1 MDAVLERLS
10 QLGLIKTPFD
20 PASISISAGP
30 QGELLSLCSA
40 AALEGGLSVALDV
53 RPDELVGPLAMAIG
67 GMAAELR
74 VIDVRD
80 RPQSEMTIRLGALE
94 KTWKVGSQEAL
105 VHHLNELF
113 KLDPSAKAVAVLGEC
128 EEALQLW
135 ALDKRMLAELL
146 REDFFRPRNRK
157 PLFALAQSPTS
168 C

>member
-10 QLGLIKTPFD
+10 QLGLIKPQFD
-20 PASISISAGP
+20 RTSLSVSADP
-30 QGELLSLCSA
+30 QGELPKLCSA
-40 AALEGGLSVALDV
+40 SALEGGLSVALDV
-53 RPDELVGPLAMAIG
+53 RPDELIGPLAMAIG

-80 RPQSEMTIRLGALE
+80 RPQSEMTIRLEALE

-105 VHHLNELF
+105 VQHLNELF

-128 EEALQLW
+128 EDALQLW

-157 PLFALAQSPTS
+157 LLFSLAQSPTS

>member
-10 QLGLIKTPFD
+10 QLGLIKPQFD
-20 PASISISAGP
+20 PASISISVGP
-30 QGELLSLCSA
+30 EGELLNLCSA
-40 AALEGGLSVALDV
+40 SALQGGLSVALDV
-53 RPDELVGPLAMAIG
+53 RPDELIGPLAVAIG

-80 RPQSEMTIRLGALE
+80 RPQPEMTIRLEALE

-105 VHHLNELF
+105 VQHLNELF

-128 EEALQLW
+128 EDALQLW

-157 PLFALAQSPTS
+157 LLFSLAQSPTS

>member
-94 KTWKVGSQEAL
+94 KTWKVGS
-105 VHHLNELF
+105 
-113 KLDPSAKAVAVLGEC
+113 
-128 EEALQLW
+128 
-135 ALDKRMLAELL
+135 
-146 REDFFRPRNRK
+146 
-157 PLFALAQSPTS
+157 
-168 C
+168 